1 MISVNTDPKKIDWFL
16 NHGVQ
21 VVLPEQGKVLRERM
35 LKGERLRAYLGVD
48 ATGPSVHI
56 GHAIAAQKLAE
67 WQALGH
73 EAILLLGDFTGM
85 IGDPTDKAAARTRLT
100 REQTMENLKNYK
112 QQLSGILNFDG
123 ENPVQIRFNSEWLA
137 KMSFADV
144 VELAAHFTVQQMMER
159 DMFEK
164 RLAENKP
171 VFLHEF
177 LYPLMQG
184 QDSVALNVDLEIGG
198 NDQTFNMLAGRTL
211 LREVSGKE
219 KAVMTC
225 RLLTDPTG
233 KKMGKTEG
241 NMIALS
247 DAPEDAYGKMMSW
260 PDTMILPGFEIL
272 TSLTGDLEKEAEAI
286 AERRDRLTD
295 EPMTLKKELAER
307 VVRWGYGDE
316 AATQAASHFAS
327 VHQDGAMPDV
337 IMEIVVNTS
346 PMLVVDALTESGL
359 VASKTDA
366 RRQIEQGAVKVEGV
380 VVTDVKAEM
389 DVSAEGVVL
398 QKGKRGFAK
407 LIKR

>member
-1 MISVNTDPKKIDWFL
+1 MSVNTDPKKIDWFL

-21 VVLPEQGKVLRERM
+21 AVLPEQGKVLRERM
-35 LKGERLRAYLGVD
+35 LKGERLRAYLGID

-56 GHAIAAQKLAE
+56 GHAISAQKLGE

-85 IGDPTDKAAARTRLT
+85 IGDPTDKTAARTRLT
-100 REQTMENLKNYK
+100 REQTLENLKDYK
-112 QQLSGILNFDG
+112 TQLSKILRFDG
-123 ENPVQIRFNSEWLA
+123 ENPVQIRFNSEWLG

-171 VFLHEF
+171 IFLQEF

-184 QDSVALNVDLEIGG
+184 QDSVALDVDLEIGG

-211 LREVSGKE
+211 MREISGKE

-286 AERRDRLTD
+286 AERRDRVTD
-295 EPMTLKKELAER
+295 EPMALKKELAEQ

-316 AATQAASHFAS
+316 AATQAAAHFAS
-327 VHQDGAMPDV
+327 VHQEGAMPEM
-337 IMEIVVNTS
+337 ITEIFVNTS

>member
-1 MISVNTDPKKIDWFL
+1 MTPVNTDPKKIDWFL

-21 VVLPEQGKVLRERM
+21 TVLPEQGKALRERM
-35 LKGERLRAYLGVD
+35 RKGERLRAYLGID
-48 ATGPSVHI
+48 PTGPSVHI
-56 GHAIAAQKLAE
+56 GHAIGVQKLAE

-73 EAILLLGDFTGM
+73 EAILLLGDFTGA
-85 IGDPTDKAAARTRLT
+85 IGDPTDKTAARVRLT
-100 REQTMENLKNYK
+100 REQVLENLKNYK
-112 QQLSGILNFDG
+112 TQLSQILRFDG
-123 ENPVQIRFNSEWLA
+123 ENPVQIRFNSEWLG

-171 VFLHEF
+171 IFLHEF

-184 QDSVALNVDLEIGG
+184 QDSVALDVDLEIGG
-198 NDQTFNMLAGRTL
+198 NDQTFNMLAGRAL
-211 LREVSGKE
+211 MREIIGKE

-247 DAPEDAYGKMMSW
+247 DVPEDAYGKIMSW

-272 TSLTGDLEKEAEAI
+272 TSLTGDLEKEAQALE
-286 AERRDRLTD
+286 ERRKRLDD

-316 AATQAASHFAS
+316 AAMRAAAHFAS
-327 VHQDGAMPDV
+327 VHQEGAMPEV
-337 IMEIVVNTS
+337 ITEIEVQAS
-346 PMLVVDALTESGL
+346 SMLVVDALTESGL
-359 VASKTDA
+359 VTSKTEA
-366 RRQIEQGAVKVEGV
+366 RRQIEQGAVKVEGM

-389 DVSAEGVVL
+389 EISAEGVIL